1 MKGIK
6 IGGVGV
12 SMATS
17 LQATRICCCLFLD
30 KVASARPNS
39 CFYYFSLAFSGLI
52 LQIEL
57 DQVVQVFVCC
67 CFPNTSDRRKLIDRL
82 MKKTNFAIIVAA

>member
-17 LQATRICCCLFLD
+17 LQETRICCCLFLY

-39 CFYYFSLAFSGLI
+39 CFYHFSLTFFGLV
-52 LQIEL
+52 LQIDL
-57 DQVVQVFVCC
+57 DQTVQVFVCC
-67 CFPNTSDRRKLIDRL
+67 CFPHTSDRRKLIDRL
-82 MKKTNFAIIVAA
+82 MKKTNSTIIVSA